1 MSKKNLLVE
10 IGVKDKGATDQLK
23 ALTKE
28 LKELDKTYRI
38 NDETLK
44 MQEKSFEKAQ
54 NSQRFF
60 ADSLNVTKE
69 KLSIINKCLKENK
82 ESIKEETRASEEAKR
97 KLAEYNKENSK
108 HIKALEN
115 VKRAK
120 ENYIGLVNKDNEAID
135 KENKK
140 INENK
145 EQITKLSQEIKRHV
159 AVKKALSENKKKNIE
174 LIEKEKNKLKDLRLA
189 KSKLVEKDVEYK
201 GNLRKLNEGLKT
213 HTHAVNSLEDKLK
226 EYSKTEKDLVNS
238 VKKHSSALD
247 NLRKKQHTYKT
258 QLNESVANLKKFN
271 EMQSNVNKNL
281 QKDALEKQV
290 KYLRDYNERATI
302 TSQKLQAVSGG
313 FNAVGNAL
321 FAISTPILA
330 VGSYGI
336 KSAID
341 FESAFAG
348 VRKTVDATEPQ
359 FKKLENAAISMSE
372 RLPKS
377 ASEISKIMEI
387 AGQLGIKVGDIEK
400 FSETMIRLGDS
411 TNIASEDAALLLAQ
425 FVNITGLDHSQI
437 DKLSS
442 VIVDLGNH
450 TATTEDKIV
459 NLMHNL
465 AGGGKIFGLLDYQ
478 IAGLSATMSATGIE
492 AEKGGTAMTKFMISV
507 MASTGKSSESF
518 YKMGKQ
524 LGMTTEE
531 MDKQC
536 AKAKKSLGRLAT
548 VSGVTSDEFK
558 KLVKENPSEALMK
571 LIEGLGKLQESG
583 EDVAPVLEAIGIKET
598 RLRDTILRL
607 VTGHKHLRENMNMS
621 KKAWEENT
629 ALANE
634 SNKRYK
640 TVESQLKMLK
650 NQFQNVAREIG
661 IKLLPTLINLMGKA
675 KDLINWFKGLDD
687 STKESIISYGK
698 LIVTAMLV
706 CKGLGKVTS
715 AISTLI
721 EAGKRVREIAIA
733 TKLLEIKGASDG
745 ASTAVLSTGK
755 ALASAGGS
763 CSALTG
769 SFTAFL
775 PVAAGVA
782 AVGATLYA
790 GYKLVDAQMKNNKK
804 TVLESAETYTIWE
817 KIMAKLNGTN
827 VKTRKE
833 LEDSGLVYHD
843 TSKLTSDF
851 AESVK
856 ASRKNLADLN
866 LELERTNWDG
876 VFNLEQHEKLD
887 VQIQKMIDE
896 AKKTLE
902 SGKEDIKKKWQEL
915 FSTDGIDENEKETL
929 NFLDKRN
936 ENILIKIRAL
946 EAEIKKIRQKAKD
959 EKRDNSKEE
968 VAEIE
973 EKLKKIE
980 QLKLESLTKSNED
993 RIFLEKKFMQEIGN
1007 LDLKGASER
1016 LVEQKKIMD
1025 NETKEKLIWMDTQ
1038 IQSMQEKAEKLNGVE
1053 KEEALKS
1060 IETMKRTRQKIIDGN
1075 NEKYEALLN
1084 IIKEK
1089 YPEIEKEIDEH
1100 TGKILTD
1107 EEKGFKKSY
1116 DDWKS
1121 RYNKLHNLTKSGWN
1135 RVVDTTT
1142 GEHKMI
1148 YEVVDET
1155 TGKVIASYDREK
1167 DEIYANTE
1175 ESKENLRK
1183 LMKTTSFTHGN
1194 MTAEFFALTKNL
1206 TSTTK
1211 LNGAQLAQ
1219 LQSHFGFTKNS
1230 AGELEGQIIDLNG
1243 HPVKVKVDKDGTIHN
1258 IDQIKDKLDSIEDKN
1273 VYINTYHQDFYSDYV
1288 NGYQGSY
1295 GQNTG
1300 GWHSWNGGYGYQ
1312 MSGSYYLNS
1321 YASGINSLPS
1331 FAGAGYVTSRVNEM
1345 GFELFDLPKRTNA
1358 YFLGTH
1364 RGDEIMNLPVGT
1376 KITNH
1381 IASTNM
1387 MLNAVKNEVKK
1398 QLGTLLTVSALNN
1411 KDSRKENS
1419 LKQDITFKFE
1429 KVVIKDERDIKEL
1442 VKAIKYEIEKGVVY

>member
-69 KLSIINKCLKENK
+69 KLSVINKCLKENK

-145 EQITKLSQEIKRHV
+145 EQISKLSQEIKRHV

-226 EYSKTEKDLVNS
+226 EYSKTEKDLVGS
-238 VKKHSSALD
+238 VKKHSLALD

-271 EMQSNVNKNL
+271 EMQLNVNKNL

-377 ASEISKIMEI
+377 SSEISKIMEI
-387 AGQLGIKVGDIEK
+387 AGQLGIKVDDIEK

-518 YKMGKQ
+518 YKMGEQ

-548 VSGVTSDEFK
+548 VSGLTADEFK
-558 KLVKENPSEALMK
+558 KLVKENPSEALIK
-571 LIEGLGKLQESG
+571 IIEGLGKLQESG
-583 EDVAPVLEAIGIKET
+583 EDVAPVLEALGIKET

-607 VTGHKHLRENMNMS
+607 VTGHKHLRENMNLS

-733 TKLLEIKGASDG
+733 TKLLEIKGASSE

-763 CSALTG
+763 CSVLTG

-804 TVLESAETYTIWE
+804 TVLESTETYTIWE

-993 RIFLEKKFMQEIGN
+993 RIYLEKQFMQEIGN
-1007 LDLKGASER
+1007 LDLQGASDR

-1025 NETKEKLIWMDTQ
+1025 NETKEKLVWMDTQ

-1089 YPEIEKEIDEH
+1089 YPEMQGLIDEY
-1100 TGKILTD
+1100 TGKKLTN
-1107 EEKGFKKSY
+1107 EEIAFKKSY
-1116 DDWKS
+1116 DNWKNHYA
-1121 RYNKLHNLTKSGWN
+1121 RCYQRTKSGWN
-1135 RVVDTTT
+1135 KVTDITT
-1142 GEHKMI
+1142 GATKMV
-1148 YEVVDET
+1148 YELVDET

-1167 DEIYANTE
+1167 DTIYANTE
-1175 ESKENLRK
+1175 ESKQNLAK
-1183 LMKTTSFTHGN
+1183 LMQTTKFTHGSMISDFLN
-1194 MTAEFFALTKNL
+1194 LTKNL
-1206 TSTTK
+1206 TSSTQ

-1219 LQSHFGFTKNS
+1219 LQAEFGFTKNS

-1243 HPVKVKVDKDGTIHN
+1243 KPVKVKVNKDGTIKN
-1258 IDQIKDKLDSIEDKN
+1258 LESIKEKLDVIQDKE
-1273 VYINTYHQDFYSDYV
+1273 VYIDTYHRDFYSSS
-1288 NGYQGSY
+1288 GG
-1295 GQNTG
+1295 T
-1300 GWHSWNGGYGYQ
+1300 GWHPSRGGYGYGGVGS

-1398 QLGTLLTVSALNN
+1398 QLGTLLAVSALNN

-1442 VKAIKYEIEKGVVY
+1442 VKAIKYEIEKGVVF

>member
-69 KLSIINKCLKENK
+69 KLSVINKCLKENK

-135 KENKK
+135 RENKK

-226 EYSKTEKDLVNS
+226 EYSKTEKDLVGS
-238 VKKHSSALD
+238 VKKHSLALD

-290 KYLRDYNERATI
+290 KYLRDYNERATV

-387 AGQLGIKVGDIEK
+387 AGQLGIKVDDIEK

-507 MASTGKSSESF
+507 LASTGKSSESF
-518 YKMGKQ
+518 YKMGEQ

-721 EAGKRVREIAIA
+721 EAGKRMREIGIA
-733 TKLLEIKGASDG
+733 TKLLEIKGASSE
-745 ASTAVLSTGK
+745 ASTAVLSAGK
-755 ALASAGGS
+755 ALTSAGGS
-763 CSALTG
+763 CSVLTG

-804 TVLESAETYTIWE
+804 TVLESTETYTIWE

-993 RIFLEKKFMQEIGN
+993 RIYLEKQFMQEIGN
-1007 LDLKGASER
+1007 LDLQGASDR

-1060 IETMKRTRQKIIDGN
+1060 IETMKKTRQKIIDGN

-1089 YPEIEKEIDEH
+1089 YPEMQGLIDEY
-1100 TGKILTD
+1100 TGKMLTN
-1107 EEKGFKKSY
+1107 EEIGFKKSY
-1116 DDWKS
+1116 DNWKGHHVS
-1121 RYNKLHNLTKSGWN
+1121 CYHLAKSGWN
-1135 RVVDTTT
+1135 KVVDSTT
-1142 GEHKMI
+1142 GATKMV
-1148 YEVVDET
+1148 YEAVDEA
-1155 TGKVIASYDREK
+1155 TGKVIASFDSETGK
-1167 DEIYANTE
+1167 IYANTE
-1175 ESKENLRK
+1175 ESKKAMEGLK
-1183 LMKTTSFTHGN
+1183 QTTDFTHGA
-1194 MTAEFFALTKNL
+1194 MAADFIRLTHGITN
-1206 TSTTK
+1206 STK
-1211 LNGAQLAQ
+1211 LNSQQMGLLREQ
-1219 LQSHFGFTKNS
+1219 FGLTKNS
-1230 AGELEGQIIDLNG
+1230 AGELEGQITDLNG
-1243 HPVKVKVDKDGTIHN
+1243 NPIKIKINKDGTISN
-1258 IDQIKDKLDSIEDKN
+1258 IEEIKKKIWSVPEKRS
-1273 VYINTYHQDFYSDYV
+1273 VYINTYHNDYY
-1288 NGYQGSY
+1288 NSY
-1295 GQNTG
+1295 GGGGT
-1300 GWHSWNGGYGYQ
+1300 GWHPSHGGYGYGDVGSA
-1312 MSGSYYLNS
+1312 SGSYYLKG

-1398 QLGTLLTVSALNN
+1398 QLGTLLAVSALNN
-1411 KDSRKENS
+1411 KDSGKENS

-1442 VKAIKYEIEKGVVY
+1442 VKAIKYEIEKGVVF